1 MVEGPVLILIL
12 VAAILFIILLTSKL
26 KLNPFISLLVVSFFV
41 AVTSGIPL
49 NPQGGDNPSPGIISI
64 IASGFGSILTGIG
77 IVILLGTIIGVILEK
92 SGAALKMTDVIVK
105 VVGKKHPALA
115 MSIIGFIVS
124 IPVFCDSG
132 YVIISPLKRALT
144 KRTGVSAVTMSIALS
159 TGLFATHNLVPPT
172 PGPIAAATNIGL
184 SNNLLII
191 IGLGLLV
198 SIVAATSGLLYSVY
212 IGKKI
217 KSKED
222 DDDSEISER
231 LRLEKLRSLNLLYSE
246 TCEQLLEK
254 YGTLPSGLKSFAPIL
269 VPIIL
274 MALSSIA
281 KFPGDIFGSGAF
293 KEACV
298 FLGTPITALFCGFLC
313 ALALLKKFDEETLSG
328 WVGEGI
334 KSAGTILA
342 ITGAGGAFG
351 AVLKEANIAMYLG
364 ETLQTFNLG
373 IILPFIIAAAIK
385 TAQGSSTVALV
396 TASAIV
402 APMLTGLGYETDVA
416 KALVVMAIGAGS
428 MTVSHAND
436 SYFWVVTEFS
446 GMKVSSGYKS
456 QTMATLC
463 QGVASIVFIF
473 ILSLFLL

>member
-1 MVEGPVLILIL
+1 MTQGPALILIL

-49 NPQGGDNPSPGIISI
+49 NPRGGDSPSAGIISI
-64 IASGFGSILTGIG
+64 MAGGFGSILTGIG

-92 SGAALKMTDVIVK
+92 SGAALKMADVVVK

-159 TGLFATHNLVPPT
+159 TGLFATHNLIPPT
-172 PGPIAAATNIGL
+172 PGPIAAAANLGL
-184 SNNLLII
+184 SNNLLIV
-191 IGLGLLV
+191 IGIGLLV
-198 SIVAATSGLLYSVY
+198 SIVAVAAGLLYSVY

-217 KSKED
+217 KSRED
-222 DDDSEISER
+222 NDDG
-231 LRLEKLRSLNLLYSE
+231 E
-246 TCEQLLEK
+246 TYEQLLEK

-269 VPIIL
+269 VPIIF

-281 KFPGDIFGSGAF
+281 KFPGDIFGTGAF

-313 ALALLKKFDEETLSG
+313 SLTLLKKLNEETLSG

-364 ETLQTFNLG
+364 ETLQTLNLG

-396 TASAIV
+396 TASAII
-402 APMLTGLGYETDVA
+402 APMLPGLGYETDVA

-446 GMKVSSGYKS
+446 QMNVSNGYKS

-463 QGVASIVFIF
+463 QGIASILFIF
-473 ILSLFLL
+473 ILSLFLI